1 MKKTLT
7 TLTLLIIVA
16 AIHTQPHTTTAT
28 YTVSDSTKV
37 MQLISTARSTPHN
50 SKQFINIAKQFIG
63 TPYVAHTL
71 DQSQTERLVV
81 NISQVD
87 CTTYLEYALA
97 IHLCIKNKKY
107 TFQDFCH
114 YLAHIRYANGKVSY
128 ATRNHYFTH
137 WINNNARN
145 RYISEKTTKQYP
157 FTATQTINVN
167 YMTTHSQQYP
177 LLRNNPRRKTQ
188 IRKLE
193 QSINR
198 QQYPYIPKANIRNTA
213 QLRSIISDGDI
224 IAIVT
229 QKKGLDIA
237 HLGIALWRK
246 DGLHLLNASSI
257 HKKVII
263 EPMTLRQY
271 LHKHKTHLG
280 IRVIK
285 VL

>member
-16 AIHTQPHTTTAT
+16 AIHTQPLTTTTT

-37 MQLISTARSTPHN
+37 MQLISTARSTPDD
-50 SKQFINIAKQFIG
+50 SKQFLNIAKQFIG

-87 CTTYLEYALA
+87 CTTYVEYALA

-107 TFQDFCH
+107 TFRDFCH
-114 YLAHIRYANGKVSY
+114 YLAHIRYANGKFSY
-128 ATRNHYFTH
+128 ATRNHYFTL
-137 WINNNARN
+137 WINHNANN
-145 RYISEKTTKQYP
+145 RYISEKKTKQYP

-167 YMTTHSQQYP
+167 YMTTHSHQYQM
-177 LLRNNPRRKTQ
+177 LRNNPQRKTQ
-188 IRKLE
+188 IRKLQ
-193 QSINR
+193 QSISGK
-198 QQYPYIPKANIRNTA
+198 QYPYIPKANIRNTA

-257 HKKVII
+257 HKKVIV
-263 EPMTLRQY
+263 EPMTLSQY
-271 LHKHKTHLG
+271 LYKHKTHLG

>member
-16 AIHTQPHTTTAT
+16 AIHTQPLTTTAT

-37 MQLISTARSTPHN
+37 MQLISTARRTPDN
-50 SKQFINIAKQFIG
+50 GKQFLNIAKQFIG

-71 DQSQTERLVV
+71 DQSPTERLVV

-87 CTTYLEYALA
+87 CTTYVEYALA
-97 IHLCIKNKKY
+97 IHLCLKNKKY
-107 TFQDFCH
+107 TFRDFCH

-137 WINNNARN
+137 WINNNAHN
-145 RYISEKTTKQYP
+145 RYISEKKTKQYP

-167 YMTTHSQQYP
+167 YMTTHSQQYQM
-177 LLRNNPRRKTQ
+177 LRNNPQRKTQ
-188 IRKLE
+188 IRKLQ

>member
-16 AIHTQPHTTTAT
+16 AIKTQPLTTTAT

-37 MQLISTARSTPHN
+37 MQLISTARRTPDDG
-50 SKQFINIAKQFIG
+50 KQFLNIAKQFIG

-87 CTTYLEYALA
+87 CTTYVEYALA
-97 IHLCIKNKKY
+97 IHLCLKNKKY
-107 TFQDFCH
+107 TFPDFCH
-114 YLAHIRYANGKVSY
+114 YLAHVRYINGKISY
-128 ATRNHYFTH
+128 ATRQHYFTL
-137 WINNNARN
+137 WINHNADE
-145 RYISEKTTKQYP
+145 RYISEIKTKQYP

-167 YMTTHSQQYP
+167 YMTTHSQQYQM
-177 LLRNNPRRKTQ
+177 LRNNPQRKTQ

-193 QSINR
+193 QSINGK
-198 QQYPYIPKANIRNTA
+198 QYPYIPKANIRNTA

-271 LHKHKTHLG
+271 LYKHKTHLG